1 MSDWT
6 LIKDRANMY
15 RPKGKT
21 WPQVEYSNGAIYARD
36 NNGKR
41 PSPTLNTKDL
51 TLEGLN
57 QILKG
62 ISLPH
67 PSEEQ
72 KRQFILNIK

>member
-1 MSDWT
+1 MSDWK
-6 LIKDRANMY
+6 LIEGRPHMY

-21 WPQVEYSNGAIYARD
+21 WPEILCSNGTINARD
-36 NNGKR
+36 NNSKR
-41 PSPTLNTKDL
+41 PSAALTSKDL